1 MTQHNGLRLRTAG
14 VRVSLSVLLPAWGLL
29 LLASCAGTAQQPV
42 VSGAVSVGC
51 VSEPKHLF
59 SFGSSGTMPGQFR
72 SPSSIRTDQFDNLLV
87 ADTGNNRIQ
96 KLDSSGRFV
105 MEFGAP
111 GSSEGSVSA
120 PTDCA
125 ENALRIYVVDSVNE
139 RVLEFD
145 GDGRFVSVCVSS
157 ESLSDRFSTFE
168 PRKIAFSRTGYV
180 FVTDEDADAVVVFS
194 RFWDPVS
201 VVGGFGSGEGRFRQ
215 PGGMAVDSRGG
226 LLVCDTGNDRLQ
238 VLSSTGNFERGIRV
252 CSGLPGCDPVDAAIG
267 PDGLVYVADAGLGR
281 VIVLAQDG
289 SVKCEVKEVGGE
301 RLVHPNSVAI
311 SRKGLLYVLDGGN
324 DEVHVFQTSG
334 ATPAVDSR

>member
-1 MTQHNGLRLRTAG
+1 MTQHKRLGLTTVS
-14 VRVSLSVLLPAWGLL
+14 VRLLPFVFLLACGLL
-29 LLASCAGTAQQPV
+29 LLASCAGTLEQLAAPDAHRV
-42 VSGAVSVGC
+42 VCA
-51 VSEPKHLF
+51 SELKFLF

-72 SPSSIRTDQFDNLLV
+72 SPSSIRIDQFDNLLI

-96 KLDSSGRFV
+96 KLDSSGRFI

-111 GSSEGSVSA
+111 GSSEGNVSG
-120 PTDCA
+120 PTDCV

-157 ESLSDRFSTFE
+157 ESLSDRFASFE
-168 PRKIAFSRTGYV
+168 PRKIAFSQTGYV
-180 FVTDEDADAVVVFS
+180 FVTDEDADALVVFS

-201 VVGGFGSGEGRFRQ
+201 VVGGFGAGEGRFRQ
-215 PGGMAVDSRGG
+215 PGGMAVDARGG

-238 VLSSTGNFERGIRV
+238 VLSSTGNFERGIPV
-252 CSGLPGCDPVDAAIG
+252 CAGLPGCEPADAAIG

-289 SVKCEVKEVGGE
+289 SVKCEVDDVNGE
-301 RLVHPNSVAI
+301 RLVHPRSVAI
-311 SRKGLLYVLDGGN
+311 SQRGLLYVLDGGS
-324 DEVHVFQTSG
+324 DEVHVFRTSS
-334 ATPAVDSR
+334 AAPAADFQ